1 MFVKIIYFIDEFLT
15 LFNSIKSRDMDLEDF
30 EAICQLRKQ
39 HKKIV
44 VLLYIHFFLDDN
56 LKRLY
61 PMNTYIKSLG
71 INISF
76 DNIPKSISTY
86 FDIDLSKY
94 GYSDCPTFLAKLIQ
108 GIK

>member
-1 MFVKIIYFIDEFLT
+1 MFVKIIYFIDEKHFGDKL
-15 LFNSIKSRDMDLEDF
+15 LVYKGKIRDDTVYF
-30 EAICQLRKQ
+30 
-39 HKKIV
+39 IV
-44 VLLYIHFFLDDN
+44 MQDRSETAYFFLDDN

>member
-1 MFVKIIYFIDEFLT
+1 MFVKIIYFIDKKHFGNQL
-15 LFNSIKSRDMDLEDF
+15 LVYKGKIKDDTVYF
-30 EAICQLRKQ
+30 
-39 HKKIV
+39 IV
-44 VLLYIHFFLDDN
+44 MQDRSETVYFFLDDN
-56 LKRLY
+56 LKHLY

-94 GYSDCPTFLAKLIQ
+94 GYTDCPTFLSKLIQ